1 MKHAA
6 QHVTTEQSVSHS
18 RQPGMTG
25 WPDRKPSNWRKSMN
39 RNELSLTA
47 LAVALLM
54 SACTTPTPIL
64 DQSFGDSVRTLRAL
78 QTVNPDASY
87 NEDRVAGL
95 DGLAAKETMER
106 YQDSF
111 KVPPP
116 VTNVINIGGSIGG
129 GN

>member
-1 MKHAA
+1 
-6 QHVTTEQSVSHS
+6 
-18 RQPGMTG
+18 
-25 WPDRKPSNWRKSMN
+25 MN

-64 DQSFGDSVRTLRAL
+64 DQSFGDSVRTVRAL